1 MRYVGQGHEIRVP
14 LPDGPLDAAQ
24 MPALVAR
31 FEAVYRELYER
42 LGPPVPLE
50 ILSWRVVSSGPRP
63 GLRLRVAAAEAGGAD
78 SARKG
83 ERPAYFPEAGGF
95 VATPIY
101 DRYRL
106 APGAAFEGPAIV
118 EERESTAIV
127 GPGAKCRVDEQHNL
141 VVTLNAES

>member
-1 MRYVGQGHEIRVP
+1 
-14 LPDGPLDAAQ
+14 
-24 MPALVAR
+24 MPI
-31 FEAVYRELYER
+31 
-42 LGPPVPLE
+42 E
-50 ILSWRVVSSGPRP
+50 ILSWRVVSSGARP
-63 GLRLRVAAAEAGGAD
+63 NLRLQVSAAAGDAA

-127 GPGAKCRVDEQHNL
+127 GPGARCRVDWQWNL
-141 VVTLNAES
+141 VVEF